1 VTVHLNPTTGGRIT
15 SLREPVQVFAPD
27 AFERELQARWPG
39 GVADLDEEDRGEIAA
54 AADERGVGVDPL
66 GQALQSHARHHSA

>member
-1 VTVHLNPTTGGRIT
+1 VRLWGPAAVHLNPTTGGRIT

-39 GVADLDEEDRGEIAA
+39 GVADLDEEDRGEM
-54 AADERGVGVDPL
+54 RPRRT
-66 GQALQSHARHHSA
+66 LQSDARHHSA